1 MNLYAAVDVGSNSL
15 RSLVVRS
22 APPLMEYV
30 SSSVDITRITQG
42 LREGKGILG
51 EEGICRTC
59 ASLGD
64 VGATLENL
72 GIPRENRIFFA
83 TESLRSALNA
93 EEVIQRLERAGD
105 MPLRILSG
113 EEEAR
118 YTSFGAALAFP
129 HAEGVFDLGGGSLE
143 LSFSS
148 ERISLPLGAVRMH
161 NLFGNSFG
169 ELREY
174 LQGSFREH
182 LRSFPQNLQG
192 LIGVGG
198 TSSALA
204 MMCKGIEIASY
215 GPEKVHG
222 FSLSR
227 GRVQSF
233 IEKLGPLSPQERG
246 KTPGLPPKR
255 GDIIVAGLVV
265 MDELLGA
272 LGISSYVHSE
282 CDLLWGVLREALLER
297 GILAEKASFS
307 GRIINSPG
315 APDSSREKVS

>member
-1 MNLYAAVDVGSNSL
+1 MSLHAAVDVGSNSL
-15 RSLVVRS
+15 RSLVVRT
-22 APPLMEYV
+22 APPLMEYI

-42 LREGKGILG
+42 LREGKRLLG

-64 VGATLENL
+64 VGATLKNL
-72 GIPRENRIFFA
+72 GVPQENRIFFA

-93 EEVIQRLERAGD
+93 EEVIRRLERAGD

-148 ERISLPLGAVRMH
+148 PERMSLPLGAVRMH

-182 LRSFPQNLQG
+182 FSSFPQNLQG

-198 TSSALA
+198 TSSTLA
-204 MMCKGIEIASY
+204 MMCKGIEVASY

-227 GRVQSF
+227 GRVRSF
-233 IEKLGPLSPQERG
+233 IEKLGPLSPEERA
-246 KTPGLPPKR
+246 KTPGLPQKR

-265 MDELLGA
+265 MDELLEV

-282 CDLLWGVLREALLER
+282 CDLLWGILREALLER
-297 GILAEKASFS
+297 GVPAEKASFT
-307 GRIINSPG
+307 
-315 APDSSREKVS
+315 VSAAS